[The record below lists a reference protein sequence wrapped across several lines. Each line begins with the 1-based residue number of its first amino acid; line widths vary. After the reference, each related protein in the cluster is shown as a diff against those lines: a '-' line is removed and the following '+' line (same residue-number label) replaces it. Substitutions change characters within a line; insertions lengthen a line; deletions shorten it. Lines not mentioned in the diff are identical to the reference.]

1 VYISM
6 LGLEAHIFILLPVL
20 SQTYQRGQSQRVDV
34 HPSGNYHRFWRH
46 MGELSKVANVS
57 PGRIEMT
64 EYRRALA
71 ARPDT
76 SVPSIDASTLHG
88 GEGGG
93 GGGGAGGAHQSIA
106 DYWKHDRLTRPI
118 LRPSS

>member
-1 VYISM
+1 M

-34 HPSGNYHRFWRH
+34 HPSGNYRRIWRH

-64 EYRRALA
+64 EYRRTLA
-71 ARPDT
+71 ARPD
-76 SVPSIDASTLHG
+76 IDTSTLHG

-93 GGGGAGGAHQSIA
+93 GGGGAGHINRSRTTGNTT
-106 DYWKHDRLTRPI
+106 D
-118 LRPSS
+118 